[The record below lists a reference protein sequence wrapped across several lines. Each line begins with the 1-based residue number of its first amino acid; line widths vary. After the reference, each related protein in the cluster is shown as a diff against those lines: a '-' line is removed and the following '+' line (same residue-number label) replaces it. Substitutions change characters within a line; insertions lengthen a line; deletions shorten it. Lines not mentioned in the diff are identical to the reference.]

1 MTSESPG
8 GAGSEQA
15 TYRLQVLGGFRLLG
29 AHGEII
35 VPGAKERALLAYLV
49 VSHPKVHQ
57 REALRELLWA
67 SRFEAQGR
75 QSLRQALYRMRKLLG
90 GEVFIANDTEV
101 SIDRRQIGS
110 DLGDFDAHVAAE
122 RPSDLEA
129 ACRLYAGDLLA
140 GFASQEEA
148 FETWLGEER
157 RRVKE
162 QAIAAMLAAAEAA
175 LASDRPKPALGFA
188 RQALAQDDLNETAHR
203 VLIRCF
209 AAAGRRTEALRQY
222 ETLKAHLQD
231 QLGVTPE
238 EDTRDLVA
246 RIRGSDRITED
257 ATAASTGLVQPAI
270 PDGPSIAVMPFTA
283 ISGSQT
289 EDTIAEGLA
298 EDIVTALSKVSKI
311 LVIARASTKQY
322 KDKDVSPQQVSQEQG
337 VRHVLNGAVQMS
349 AELVRVTAQLID
361 AASGYQVWAD
371 RYDRSRGDFL
381 GLQDEITREV
391 VSALQVQ
398 LTDGEQARVWAR
410 GTRDLKAWENI
421 VRATEKYHSHHRD
434 EIPKARDLAL
444 EATRIDPEFAAAWAV
459 LGWTYWVEARWD
471 WSEQR
476 DESLGTAFELAHRSL
491 RMDSHL
497 PDGLTLLGVTELH
510 LGRHDEALATFERA
524 CLSAPNHSYVAALC
538 GYAHSYAG
546 DITTAIEQITR
557 AVRLCPSHPV
567 WYLNTLGRGHW
578 VNGDVDR
585 AVAYLEES
593 AHRDPDVIIP
603 YANLAAILGETGRL
617 TEAAPIVKKLL
628 TLEPHFSARAWSRN
642 SPFRDEARRKFEE
655 KALLRAGLPA

>member
-1 MTSESPG
+1 VTSDKPER
-8 GAGSEQA
+8 A
-15 TYRLQVLGGFRLLG
+15 TSTQPPYRLQVLGGFRLSS
-29 AHGEII
+29 ADGEIV
-35 VPGAKERALLAYLV
+35 VPGAKERALLAYLAV
-49 VSHPKVHQ
+49 THPKVHR

-75 QSLRQALYRMRKLLG
+75 QSLRQALYRLRKLLG
-90 GEVFIANDTEV
+90 SEVIVTNDAEV
-101 SIDRRQIGS
+101 SLDGQLIASDIGE
-110 DLGDFDAHVAAE
+110 FEARAATE
-122 RPSDLEA
+122 QASEVEA
-129 ACRLYAGDLLA
+129 ACRLYLGDLLA
-140 GFASQEEA
+140 GFATQEEA
-148 FETWLGEER
+148 FESWLAEER
-157 RRVKE
+157 RRVRE
-162 QAIAAMLAAAEAA
+162 QAVAAMLAAAEAA
-175 LASDRPKPALGFA
+175 LAADRTQPALDFA
-188 RQALAQDDLNETAHR
+188 RQALAQDDLSEAAHR
-203 VLIRCF
+203 ILIRCF

-231 QLGVTPE
+231 QLGVSPE
-238 EDTRDLVA
+238 AVTRELVA
-246 RIRGSDRITED
+246 KIRGPD
-257 ATAASTGLVQPAI
+257 ST
-270 PDGPSIAVMPFTA
+270 PDGDGAMTVGPVRPPLPHGPSIAVMTFTA
-283 ISGSQT
+283 ISGTQT

-311 LVIARASTKQY
+311 LVVARASTRQY
-322 KDKDVSPQQVSQEQG
+322 KDQDVSPQQVSRDQG
-337 VRHVLNGAVQMS
+337 VRHVLSGAVQIGGDQ
-349 AELVRVTAQLID
+349 VRVTAQLID
-361 AASGYQVWAD
+361 ASSGHQIWAD

-471 WSEQR
+471 WSERR
-476 DESLGTAFELAHRSL
+476 DESLGTAYELAHRSL

-497 PDGLTLLGVTELH
+497 PDGLTLLAVTELH

-538 GYAHSYAG
+538 AYAHSYAG
-546 DITTAIEQITR
+546 DWRIAIAQITR
-557 AVRLCPSHPV
+557 AVRLSPSHPV

-578 VNGDVDR
+578 INGDVETS
-585 AVAYLEES
+585 VAFFQES
-593 AHRDPDVIIP
+593 ARRDPDVAIP
-603 YANLAAILGETGRL
+603 YANLATIFGETGRL
-617 TEAAPIVKKLL
+617 AEAEPVAKKLL
-628 TLEPHFSARAWSRN
+628 ALEPQFSARAWCAN
-642 SPFRDEARRKFEE
+642 NPFRDDARRKFEVRS
-655 KALLRAGLPA
+655 LLRAGLPA